1 MTVIPLRKEDVFEY
15 APLLLPAVLS
25 LFLCFAPFRIAV
37 GAAAVIL
44 PILFFFLFS
53 RPVTGVY
60 ALVITSASLDAI
72 PDKFNLQLFVF
83 LLVCAV
89 VLIRFAL
96 DISIP
101 EAKRLSAH
109 LEARILF
116 CFALLIAL
124 NFFVAQANGVSA
136 SLWFR
141 GSAPFLF
148 LLLAFAC
155 MHYFRLEEHVHFTL
169 LSVVIYGAI
178 LMVQQL
184 NVAVSERV
192 WIPDRYIYESGAW
205 VKALGDYG
213 EPFWKRITLLFPQST
228 DPAFLVGFFVLT
240 IWIIY
245 SPRTRLLALGPVL
258 GFLFCM
264 VLTYSRSFMIA
275 LSAGF
280 LFIIGCL
287 FSRRQTILAGKFAA
301 GLLAALLCIL
311 VMVELFDLAPFKN
324 RYVTLYNTLHQIV
337 AIVSTPGEE
346 KDFSSS
352 FSRFEMQA
360 ADPNIIGRGE
370 EIRIAWAMF
379 QDNPLLG
386 KGFGIQHDLPS
397 HLDFGVKKK
406 GYIHNWFFY
415 FLMTTGL
422 IGTIL
427 YSSLYAVPLFRLF
440 RNAGAQASA
449 VELIVGTSILLLC
462 LYSML
467 FASFRLI
474 PYNIILACLISMP
487 LALSAEGRR

>member
-1 MTVIPLRKEDVFEY
+1 
-15 APLLLPAVLS
+15 
-25 LFLCFAPFRIAV
+25 
-37 GAAAVIL
+37 
-44 PILFFFLFS
+44 
-53 RPVTGVY
+53 
-60 ALVITSASLDAI
+60 
-72 PDKFNLQLFVF
+72 
-83 LLVCAV
+83 
-89 VLIRFAL
+89 
-96 DISIP
+96 
-101 EAKRLSAH
+101 
-109 LEARILF
+109 
-116 CFALLIAL
+116 
-124 NFFVAQANGVSA
+124 
-136 SLWFR
+136 
-141 GSAPFLF
+141 
-148 LLLAFAC
+148 
-155 MHYFRLEEHVHFTL
+155 
-169 LSVVIYGAI
+169 
-178 LMVQQL
+178 
-184 NVAVSERV
+184 
-192 WIPDRYIYESGAW
+192 
-205 VKALGDYG
+205 
-213 EPFWKRITLLFPQST
+213 
-228 DPAFLVGFFVLT
+228 
-240 IWIIY
+240 
-245 SPRTRLLALGPVL
+245 
-258 GFLFCM
+258 
-264 VLTYSRSFMIA
+264 
-275 LSAGF
+275 
-280 LFIIGCL
+280 
-287 FSRRQTILAGKFAA
+287 
-301 GLLAALLCIL
+301 
-311 VMVELFDLAPFKN
+311 MVELFDLAPFKN